1 MRQDFLRGSAYLWC
15 STGFINTHQQRNKT
29 SSILDILESCYLTC
43 MTYTSAE
50 CTVEKSWWWA
60 EELPETFRVSW

>member
-50 CTVEKSWWWA
+50 CTVEKS
-60 EELPETFRVSW
+60 